1 MKYNHEHLHSCL
13 LWVWDTSVSQLNYT
27 AILFVCQLESYV
39 AHIRGLLEEREGL
52 AAEYER
58 HNEQLQHELHQIQH
72 QLGEFFTTVVQCVG
86 IFSFGLYPSFAYQW
100 KFTL

>member
-1 MKYNHEHLHSCL
+1 MKYNHAH
-13 LWVWDTSVSQLNYT
+13 VWDTSVSQLNYT
-27 AILFVCQLESYV
+27 AILFVYQLESYV

-86 IFSFGLYPSFAYQW
+86 HFFLGLYPSFAYQW
-100 KFTL
+100 KCTL